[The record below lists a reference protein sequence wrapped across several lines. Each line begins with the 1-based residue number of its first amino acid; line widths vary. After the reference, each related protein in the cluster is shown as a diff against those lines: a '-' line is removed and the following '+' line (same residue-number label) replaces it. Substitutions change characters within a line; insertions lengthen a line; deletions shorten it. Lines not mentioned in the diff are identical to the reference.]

1 MTLQPNPDLTVGAD
15 HKPRWNSADGRR
27 HGFHNLHRIARYV
40 QSFRAA
46 DVLSLHRDTDVALAA
61 RPDVAQLT
69 GLPFFSAMV
78 VLRGDRVL
86 FERYAPDFGPDQP
99 HSIMSLSK
107 TTMML
112 IIGRLVAEGR
122 IDLAAPVDRYLP
134 WVGPGYATASVQDV
148 LNMNVD
154 NDYVEDYADPLC
166 TAFLHEAATGL
177 RLPGPGQ
184 AERTSKQFLATV
196 GLAPGRS
203 DTVNA
208 AGLCMYRSANTDI
221 LAAIAEAVGGP
232 LAARLADIAD
242 AAGLEGSLHVATDR
256 SGFPC
261 LNGGLCLTA
270 RAASQR
276 WRVIRC
282 EWAPAVQAV
291 VAIPA
296 IRLSTAEA
304 RRAMPRSIPIPDA
317 VLNLG
322 ALTLLLQGLRT
333 GNGDLIADGMHD
345 RIHEP
350 YRWGLIQ
357 GGRAVR
363 QAALEAGAWG
373 CVISGA
379 GPTLLALGPP
389 ERAPAISEAMVQAW
403 SVEGVSSRGEVL
415 SLQEAG
421 SRWEPLPER

>member
-1 MTLQPNPDLTVGAD
+1 MTLLPNPDLQVGTD

-40 QSFRAA
+40 QSFRAG

-134 WVGPGYATASVQDV
+134 WVGPGYAKASVQDV

-177 RLPGPGQ
+177 RLPGPGE

-208 AGLCMYRSANTDI
+208 TGLCMYRSANTDI

-232 LAARLADIAD
+232 LSARLADIAD

-270 RAASQR
+270 RDLARYGLLLARGGIGAAGQEVGSHAFLQATLAGGVPMPAPRNHLRYSNQTNTDGR
-276 WRVIRC
+276 WIGHGGYGGQYLV
-282 EWAPAVQAV
+282 ADPVTGTAAVF
-291 VAIPA
+291 
-296 IRLSTAEA
+296 LSVLDNADGYLSSYYPPIIALLAEA
-304 RRAMPRSIPIPDA
+304 A
-317 VLNLG
+317 
-322 ALTLLLQGLRT
+322 T
-333 GNGDLIADGMHD
+333 
-345 RIHEP
+345 
-350 YRWGLIQ
+350 
-357 GGRAVR
+357 
-363 QAALEAGAWG
+363 AA
-373 CVISGA
+373 
-379 GPTLLALGPP
+379 
-389 ERAPAISEAMVQAW
+389 
-403 SVEGVSSRGEVL
+403 
-415 SLQEAG
+415 
-421 SRWEPLPER
+421 

>member
-166 TAFLHEAATGL
+166 MAFLHEAATGL
-177 RLPGPGQ
+177 RLPGPGE

-196 GLAPGRS
+196 GLAPGRF

-208 AGLCMYRSANTDI
+208 TGLCMYRSANTDI

-270 RAASQR
+270 RDLARYGLLLARGGIGVAGQKVGSPAFLQATLTGGVAMPAPRGHLRYSNQTNTDGRWIGHGGYGGQYLVADPVTGTAA
-276 WRVIRC
+276 VF
-282 EWAPAVQAV
+282 
-291 VAIPA
+291 
-296 IRLSTAEA
+296 LSVLDNADGYLSSYYPPIISLLAEA
-304 RRAMPRSIPIPDA
+304 A
-317 VLNLG
+317 
-322 ALTLLLQGLRT
+322 T
-333 GNGDLIADGMHD
+333 
-345 RIHEP
+345 
-350 YRWGLIQ
+350 
-357 GGRAVR
+357 
-363 QAALEAGAWG
+363 AA
-373 CVISGA
+373 
-379 GPTLLALGPP
+379 
-389 ERAPAISEAMVQAW
+389 
-403 SVEGVSSRGEVL
+403 
-415 SLQEAG
+415 
-421 SRWEPLPER
+421 

>member
-1 MTLQPNPDLTVGAD
+1 MTLLPNPDLQVGAD

-40 QSFRAA
+40 QSFRAGA
-46 DVLSLHRDTDVALAA
+46 VLALHRDTDVALAA

-134 WVGPGYATASVQDV
+134 WVGPGYAKASVQDV

-177 RLPGPGQ
+177 RLPGPGE

-196 GLAPGRS
+196 GLAPGRF

-208 AGLCMYRSANTDI
+208 TGLCMYRSANTDI

-270 RAASQR
+270 RDLARYGLLLARGGIGVAGQKVGSPAFLQATLAGGVAMPAPRGHLRYSNQTNTDGRWIGHGGYGGQYLVADPVMGTAA
-276 WRVIRC
+276 VF
-282 EWAPAVQAV
+282 
-291 VAIPA
+291 
-296 IRLSTAEA
+296 LSVLDNADGYLSSYYPPIISLLAEA
-304 RRAMPRSIPIPDA
+304 A
-317 VLNLG
+317 
-322 ALTLLLQGLRT
+322 T
-333 GNGDLIADGMHD
+333 
-345 RIHEP
+345 
-350 YRWGLIQ
+350 
-357 GGRAVR
+357 
-363 QAALEAGAWG
+363 AA
-373 CVISGA
+373 
-379 GPTLLALGPP
+379 
-389 ERAPAISEAMVQAW
+389 
-403 SVEGVSSRGEVL
+403 
-415 SLQEAG
+415 
-421 SRWEPLPER
+421 

>member
-1 MTLQPNPDLTVGAD
+1 MTLQPNPDLQIGDD

-40 QSFRAA
+40 QSFRAG
-46 DVLSLHRDTDVALAA
+46 DVLALRRDTDLSLAA

-69 GLPFFSAMV
+69 ALPFFSAMV

-99 HSIMSLSK
+99 HSIMSISK

-112 IIGRLVAEGR
+112 IIGRLLAEGR
-122 IDLAAPVDRYLP
+122 IDLAAPVDTYLP
-134 WVGPGYATASVQDV
+134 WAGPGYAKASVQDV

-166 TAFLHEAATGL
+166 AAFLHEAATGL

-196 GLAPGRS
+196 GLAPDRS
-203 DTVNA
+203 DTLNRT
-208 AGLCMYRSANTDI
+208 GLCMYRSANTDI

-232 LAARLADIAD
+232 LSALLADIAD

-270 RAASQR
+270 RDLARYGLLLARGGIGVAGQKVGSPAFLQSTLAGGVPMPAPRDHLRYSNQTNTNGRWIGHGGYGGQYLVADPETGTAA
-276 WRVIRC
+276 VF
-282 EWAPAVQAV
+282 
-291 VAIPA
+291 
-296 IRLSTAEA
+296 LSVLDNADGYLSSYYPPIIALLAEA
-304 RRAMPRSIPIPDA
+304 A
-317 VLNLG
+317 
-322 ALTLLLQGLRT
+322 T
-333 GNGDLIADGMHD
+333 
-345 RIHEP
+345 
-350 YRWGLIQ
+350 
-357 GGRAVR
+357 
-363 QAALEAGAWG
+363 AA
-373 CVISGA
+373 
-379 GPTLLALGPP
+379 
-389 ERAPAISEAMVQAW
+389 
-403 SVEGVSSRGEVL
+403 
-415 SLQEAG
+415 
-421 SRWEPLPER
+421 

>member
-69 GLPFFSAMV
+69 ALPFFSAMV

-184 AERTSKQFLATV
+184 AEKTSKQFLATV

-208 AGLCMYRSANTDI
+208 TGLCMYRSANTDI

-232 LAARLADIAD
+232 LSALLADIAD

-270 RAASQR
+270 RDLARYGLLLARGGIGVAGQR
-276 WRVIRC
+276 WDRRLSCNRRLRAACRC
-282 EWAPAVQAV
+282 PRRATIC
-291 VAIPA
+291 AIPTRPTPTA
-296 IRLSTAEA
+296 AGSAMAGMAGSFWWPIRRRA
-304 RRAMPRSIPIPDA
+304 RRPCS
-317 VLNLG
+317 
-322 ALTLLLQGLRT
+322 
-333 GNGDLIADGMHD
+333 
-345 RIHEP
+345 
-350 YRWGLIQ
+350 
-357 GGRAVR
+357 
-363 QAALEAGAWG
+363 
-373 CVISGA
+373 
-379 GPTLLALGPP
+379 
-389 ERAPAISEAMVQAW
+389 
-403 SVEGVSSRGEVL
+403 
-415 SLQEAG
+415 
-421 SRWEPLPER
+421 

>member
-1 MTLQPNPDLTVGAD
+1 MTLQPNPDLSVGAD
-15 HKPRWNSADGRR
+15 QKPRWNSADGRR

-46 DVLSLHRDTDVALAA
+46 DVLSLRRDTDVALAA

-184 AERTSKQFLATV
+184 SEKTSKQFLATV

-203 DTVNA
+203 DTLNA
-208 AGLCMYRSANTDI
+208 TGLCMYRSANTDI

-232 LAARLADIAD
+232 LATRLADIAD

-270 RAASQR
+270 RDLARYGLLLARGGIGVAGQKVGSPAFLQATLTGGVAMPAPRGHLRYSNQTNTDGRWIGHGGYGGQYLVADPVTGTAA
-276 WRVIRC
+276 VF
-282 EWAPAVQAV
+282 
-291 VAIPA
+291 
-296 IRLSTAEA
+296 LSVLDNADGYLSSYYPPIISLLAEA
-304 RRAMPRSIPIPDA
+304 A
-317 VLNLG
+317 
-322 ALTLLLQGLRT
+322 T
-333 GNGDLIADGMHD
+333 
-345 RIHEP
+345 
-350 YRWGLIQ
+350 
-357 GGRAVR
+357 
-363 QAALEAGAWG
+363 AA
-373 CVISGA
+373 
-379 GPTLLALGPP
+379 
-389 ERAPAISEAMVQAW
+389 
-403 SVEGVSSRGEVL
+403 
-415 SLQEAG
+415 
-421 SRWEPLPER
+421 

>member
-1 MTLQPNPDLTVGAD
+1 MTLLPNPDLQVGAD

-40 QSFRAA
+40 QSFRAGA
-46 DVLSLHRDTDVALAA
+46 VLALHRDTDVALAA

-134 WVGPGYATASVQDV
+134 WVGPGYAKASVQDV

-154 NDYVEDYADPLC
+154 NDYVEDYGDPLC

-177 RLPGPGQ
+177 RLPGPGE

-196 GLAPGRS
+196 GLAPGRF

-208 AGLCMYRSANTDI
+208 TGLCMYRSANTDI

-270 RAASQR
+270 RDLARYGLLLARGGIGLAGQKVGSPAFLQATLAGGVAMPAPRGHLRYSNQTNTDGRWIGHGGYGGQYLVADPVTDTAA
-276 WRVIRC
+276 VF
-282 EWAPAVQAV
+282 
-291 VAIPA
+291 
-296 IRLSTAEA
+296 LSVLDNADGYLSSYYPPIISLLAEA
-304 RRAMPRSIPIPDA
+304 A
-317 VLNLG
+317 
-322 ALTLLLQGLRT
+322 T
-333 GNGDLIADGMHD
+333 
-345 RIHEP
+345 
-350 YRWGLIQ
+350 
-357 GGRAVR
+357 
-363 QAALEAGAWG
+363 AA
-373 CVISGA
+373 
-379 GPTLLALGPP
+379 
-389 ERAPAISEAMVQAW
+389 
-403 SVEGVSSRGEVL
+403 
-415 SLQEAG
+415 
-421 SRWEPLPER
+421 

>member
-184 AERTSKQFLATV
+184 AEMTSKQFLATV

-270 RAASQR
+270 RDLARYGLLLARGGIGVAGQKVGSPAFLQATLTGGVAMPAPRGHLRYSNQTNTDGRWIGHGGYGGQYLVADPVTGTAA
-276 WRVIRC
+276 VF
-282 EWAPAVQAV
+282 
-291 VAIPA
+291 
-296 IRLSTAEA
+296 LSVLDNADGYLSSYYPPIISLLAEA
-304 RRAMPRSIPIPDA
+304 A
-317 VLNLG
+317 
-322 ALTLLLQGLRT
+322 T
-333 GNGDLIADGMHD
+333 
-345 RIHEP
+345 
-350 YRWGLIQ
+350 
-357 GGRAVR
+357 
-363 QAALEAGAWG
+363 AA
-373 CVISGA
+373 
-379 GPTLLALGPP
+379 
-389 ERAPAISEAMVQAW
+389 
-403 SVEGVSSRGEVL
+403 
-415 SLQEAG
+415 
-421 SRWEPLPER
+421 

>member
-1 MTLQPNPDLTVGAD
+1 MTLLPNPDLQVGAD

-40 QSFRAA
+40 QSFRAGA
-46 DVLSLHRDTDVALAA
+46 VLALHRDTDVALAA

-134 WVGPGYATASVQDV
+134 WVGPGYAKASVQDV

-177 RLPGPGQ
+177 RLPGPGE

-196 GLAPGRS
+196 GLAPGRF

-208 AGLCMYRSANTDI
+208 TGLCMYRSANTDI

-270 RAASQR
+270 RDLARYGLLLARGGIGLAGQEVGSPAFLQATLAGGVAMPAPRGHLRYSNQTNTDGRWIGHGGYGGQYLVADPVTGTAA
-276 WRVIRC
+276 VF
-282 EWAPAVQAV
+282 
-291 VAIPA
+291 
-296 IRLSTAEA
+296 LSVLDNADGYLSSYYPPIISLLAEA
-304 RRAMPRSIPIPDA
+304 A
-317 VLNLG
+317 
-322 ALTLLLQGLRT
+322 T
-333 GNGDLIADGMHD
+333 
-345 RIHEP
+345 
-350 YRWGLIQ
+350 
-357 GGRAVR
+357 
-363 QAALEAGAWG
+363 AA
-373 CVISGA
+373 
-379 GPTLLALGPP
+379 
-389 ERAPAISEAMVQAW
+389 
-403 SVEGVSSRGEVL
+403 
-415 SLQEAG
+415 
-421 SRWEPLPER
+421 

>member
-208 AGLCMYRSANTDI
+208 TGLCMYRSANTDI

-232 LAARLADIAD
+232 LSARLADIAD

-270 RAASQR
+270 RDLARYGMLLARGGIGLAGQRVGSPAFLHATLAGGVPMPVPRGHLRYSNQTNTDGRWIGHGGYGGQYLVADPVTGTAA
-276 WRVIRC
+276 VF
-282 EWAPAVQAV
+282 
-291 VAIPA
+291 
-296 IRLSTAEA
+296 LSVLDNADGYLSSYYPPIIALLAEA
-304 RRAMPRSIPIPDA
+304 A
-317 VLNLG
+317 
-322 ALTLLLQGLRT
+322 T
-333 GNGDLIADGMHD
+333 
-345 RIHEP
+345 
-350 YRWGLIQ
+350 
-357 GGRAVR
+357 
-363 QAALEAGAWG
+363 AA
-373 CVISGA
+373 
-379 GPTLLALGPP
+379 
-389 ERAPAISEAMVQAW
+389 
-403 SVEGVSSRGEVL
+403 
-415 SLQEAG
+415 
-421 SRWEPLPER
+421 

>member
-177 RLPGPGQ
+177 RLPGPGE

-208 AGLCMYRSANTDI
+208 TGLCMYRSANTDI

-270 RAASQR
+270 RDLARYGLLLARGGIGVAGQKVGSPAFLQATLTGGVAMPAPRGHLRYSNQTNTDGRWIGHGGYGGQYLVADPVTGTAA
-276 WRVIRC
+276 VF
-282 EWAPAVQAV
+282 
-291 VAIPA
+291 
-296 IRLSTAEA
+296 LSVLDNADGYLSSYYPPIISLLAEA
-304 RRAMPRSIPIPDA
+304 A
-317 VLNLG
+317 
-322 ALTLLLQGLRT
+322 T
-333 GNGDLIADGMHD
+333 
-345 RIHEP
+345 
-350 YRWGLIQ
+350 
-357 GGRAVR
+357 
-363 QAALEAGAWG
+363 AA
-373 CVISGA
+373 
-379 GPTLLALGPP
+379 
-389 ERAPAISEAMVQAW
+389 
-403 SVEGVSSRGEVL
+403 
-415 SLQEAG
+415 
-421 SRWEPLPER
+421 

>member
-1 MTLQPNPDLTVGAD
+1 MTLLPNPDLQVGAD

-40 QSFRAA
+40 QSFRAGA
-46 DVLSLHRDTDVALAA
+46 VLALHRDTDVALAA

-112 IIGRLVAEGR
+112 IIGRLVTEGR

-134 WVGPGYATASVQDV
+134 WVGPGYAKASVQDV

-154 NDYVEDYADPLC
+154 NDFVEDYGDPLC

-177 RLPGPGQ
+177 RLPGPGE

-196 GLAPGRS
+196 GLAPGRF

-208 AGLCMYRSANTDI
+208 TGLCMYRSANTDI

-270 RAASQR
+270 RDLARYGLLLARGGIGLAGQKVGSPAFLQATLAGGVAMPAPRGHLRYSNQTNTDGRWIGHGGYGGQYLVADPVTDTAA
-276 WRVIRC
+276 VF
-282 EWAPAVQAV
+282 
-291 VAIPA
+291 
-296 IRLSTAEA
+296 LSVLDNADGYLSSYYPPIISLLAEA
-304 RRAMPRSIPIPDA
+304 A
-317 VLNLG
+317 
-322 ALTLLLQGLRT
+322 T
-333 GNGDLIADGMHD
+333 
-345 RIHEP
+345 
-350 YRWGLIQ
+350 
-357 GGRAVR
+357 
-363 QAALEAGAWG
+363 AA
-373 CVISGA
+373 
-379 GPTLLALGPP
+379 
-389 ERAPAISEAMVQAW
+389 
-403 SVEGVSSRGEVL
+403 
-415 SLQEAG
+415 
-421 SRWEPLPER
+421 

>member
-122 IDLAAPVDRYLP
+122 IDLAAPVGRYLP

-184 AERTSKQFLATV
+184 AERTSRQFLATV

-270 RAASQR
+270 RDLARYGLLLARGGIGVAGQKVGSPAFLQATLTGGVAMPAPRGHLRYSNQTNTDGRWIGHGGYGGQYLVADPVTGTAA
-276 WRVIRC
+276 VF
-282 EWAPAVQAV
+282 
-291 VAIPA
+291 
-296 IRLSTAEA
+296 LSVLDNADGYLSSYYPPIISLLAEA
-304 RRAMPRSIPIPDA
+304 A
-317 VLNLG
+317 
-322 ALTLLLQGLRT
+322 T
-333 GNGDLIADGMHD
+333 
-345 RIHEP
+345 
-350 YRWGLIQ
+350 
-357 GGRAVR
+357 
-363 QAALEAGAWG
+363 AA
-373 CVISGA
+373 
-379 GPTLLALGPP
+379 
-389 ERAPAISEAMVQAW
+389 
-403 SVEGVSSRGEVL
+403 
-415 SLQEAG
+415 
-421 SRWEPLPER
+421 

>member
-1 MTLQPNPDLTVGAD
+1 MTLLPNPDLQVGAD

-40 QSFRAA
+40 QSFRAGA
-46 DVLSLHRDTDVALAA
+46 VLALHRDTDVALAA

-134 WVGPGYATASVQDV
+134 WVGPGYAKASVQDV

-177 RLPGPGQ
+177 RLPGPGE

-196 GLAPGRS
+196 GLAPGRF

-208 AGLCMYRSANTDI
+208 TGLCMYRSANTDI

-270 RAASQR
+270 RDLARYGLLLARGGIGLAGQKVGSPAFLQATLAGGVAMPAPRGHLRYSNQTNTDGRWIGHGGYGGQYLVADPVTGTAA
-276 WRVIRC
+276 VF
-282 EWAPAVQAV
+282 
-291 VAIPA
+291 
-296 IRLSTAEA
+296 LSVLDNADGYLSSYYPPIISLLAEA
-304 RRAMPRSIPIPDA
+304 A
-317 VLNLG
+317 
-322 ALTLLLQGLRT
+322 T
-333 GNGDLIADGMHD
+333 
-345 RIHEP
+345 
-350 YRWGLIQ
+350 
-357 GGRAVR
+357 
-363 QAALEAGAWG
+363 AA
-373 CVISGA
+373 
-379 GPTLLALGPP
+379 
-389 ERAPAISEAMVQAW
+389 
-403 SVEGVSSRGEVL
+403 
-415 SLQEAG
+415 
-421 SRWEPLPER
+421 

>member
-270 RAASQR
+270 RDLARYGLLLARGGIGVAGQKVGSPAFLQATLTGGVAMPAPRSHLRYSNQTNTDGRWIGHGGYGGQYLVADPVTGTAA
-276 WRVIRC
+276 VF
-282 EWAPAVQAV
+282 
-291 VAIPA
+291 
-296 IRLSTAEA
+296 LSVLDNADGYLSSYYPPIISLLAEA
-304 RRAMPRSIPIPDA
+304 A
-317 VLNLG
+317 
-322 ALTLLLQGLRT
+322 T
-333 GNGDLIADGMHD
+333 
-345 RIHEP
+345 
-350 YRWGLIQ
+350 
-357 GGRAVR
+357 
-363 QAALEAGAWG
+363 AA
-373 CVISGA
+373 
-379 GPTLLALGPP
+379 
-389 ERAPAISEAMVQAW
+389 
-403 SVEGVSSRGEVL
+403 
-415 SLQEAG
+415 
-421 SRWEPLPER
+421 

>member
-208 AGLCMYRSANTDI
+208 TGLCMYRSANTDI

-270 RAASQR
+270 RDLARYGLLLAR
-276 WRVIRC
+276 GGIGV
-282 EWAPAVQAV
+282 AGQAV
-291 VAIPA
+291 GDPAFLQATLTGGVAMPA
-296 IRLSTAEA
+296 PRGHLRYSNQTNTDGRWIGHGGYGGQYLVADPVTGTAAVFLSVLDNADGYLSSYYPPIISLLAEA
-304 RRAMPRSIPIPDA
+304 A
-317 VLNLG
+317 
-322 ALTLLLQGLRT
+322 T
-333 GNGDLIADGMHD
+333 
-345 RIHEP
+345 
-350 YRWGLIQ
+350 
-357 GGRAVR
+357 
-363 QAALEAGAWG
+363 AA
-373 CVISGA
+373 
-379 GPTLLALGPP
+379 
-389 ERAPAISEAMVQAW
+389 
-403 SVEGVSSRGEVL
+403 
-415 SLQEAG
+415 
-421 SRWEPLPER
+421 

>member
-1 MTLQPNPDLTVGAD
+1 MTLLPNPDLTVGAD
-15 HKPRWNSADGRR
+15 QRPRWNSADARR
-27 HGFHNLHRIARYV
+27 HGFHTLHRIARYV

-78 VLRGDRVL
+78 VLRGQRVL

-112 IIGRLVAEGR
+112 IIGRLVAEGK

-134 WVGPGYATASVQDV
+134 WVGAGYAKASVQDV

-166 TAFLHEAATGL
+166 TAFLHEAAMGL

-196 GLAPGRS
+196 GLAPGKS
-203 DTVNA
+203 DTLNRS
-208 AGLCMYRSANTDI
+208 GLCMYRSANTDI

-232 LAARLADIAD
+232 LSARLADIAD

-270 RAASQR
+270 RDLARYGLLLARGGIGVAGQEVGSPAFLQATLAGGVPMPAPRGHLRYSNQTNTDGRWIGHGGYGGQYLVADPVTGTAA
-276 WRVIRC
+276 VF
-282 EWAPAVQAV
+282 
-291 VAIPA
+291 
-296 IRLSTAEA
+296 LSVLDNADGYLSSYYPPIIALLAEA
-304 RRAMPRSIPIPDA
+304 A
-317 VLNLG
+317 
-322 ALTLLLQGLRT
+322 T
-333 GNGDLIADGMHD
+333 
-345 RIHEP
+345 
-350 YRWGLIQ
+350 
-357 GGRAVR
+357 
-363 QAALEAGAWG
+363 AA
-373 CVISGA
+373 
-379 GPTLLALGPP
+379 
-389 ERAPAISEAMVQAW
+389 
-403 SVEGVSSRGEVL
+403 
-415 SLQEAG
+415 
-421 SRWEPLPER
+421 

>member
-270 RAASQR
+270 RDLARYGLLLAR
-276 WRVIRC
+276 GGIGV
-282 EWAPAVQAV
+282 AGQAV
-291 VAIPA
+291 GDPAFLQATLTGGVAMPA
-296 IRLSTAEA
+296 PRSHLRYSNQTNTDGRWIGHGGYGGQYLVADPVTGTAAVFLSVLDNADGYLSSYYPPIISLLAEA
-304 RRAMPRSIPIPDA
+304 A
-317 VLNLG
+317 
-322 ALTLLLQGLRT
+322 T
-333 GNGDLIADGMHD
+333 
-345 RIHEP
+345 
-350 YRWGLIQ
+350 
-357 GGRAVR
+357 
-363 QAALEAGAWG
+363 AA
-373 CVISGA
+373 
-379 GPTLLALGPP
+379 
-389 ERAPAISEAMVQAW
+389 
-403 SVEGVSSRGEVL
+403 
-415 SLQEAG
+415 
-421 SRWEPLPER
+421 

>member
-1 MTLQPNPDLTVGAD
+1 MTLLPNPDLQVGAD

-40 QSFRAA
+40 QSFRAGA
-46 DVLSLHRDTDVALAA
+46 VLALHRDTDVALAA

-184 AERTSKQFLATV
+184 AEMTSKQFLATV

-208 AGLCMYRSANTDI
+208 TGLCMYRSANTDI

-270 RAASQR
+270 RDLARYGLLLARGGIGVAGQKVGSPAFLQATLTGGVAMPAPRGHLRYSNQTNTDGRWIGHGGYGGQYLVADPVTGTAA
-276 WRVIRC
+276 VF
-282 EWAPAVQAV
+282 
-291 VAIPA
+291 
-296 IRLSTAEA
+296 LSVLDNADGYLSSYYPPIISLLAEA
-304 RRAMPRSIPIPDA
+304 A
-317 VLNLG
+317 
-322 ALTLLLQGLRT
+322 T
-333 GNGDLIADGMHD
+333 
-345 RIHEP
+345 
-350 YRWGLIQ
+350 
-357 GGRAVR
+357 
-363 QAALEAGAWG
+363 AA
-373 CVISGA
+373 
-379 GPTLLALGPP
+379 
-389 ERAPAISEAMVQAW
+389 
-403 SVEGVSSRGEVL
+403 
-415 SLQEAG
+415 
-421 SRWEPLPER
+421 

>member
-1 MTLQPNPDLTVGAD
+1 MTLLPNPDLQVGAD

-40 QSFRAA
+40 QSFRAGA
-46 DVLSLHRDTDVALAA
+46 VLALHRDTDVALAA

-134 WVGPGYATASVQDV
+134 WVGPGYAKASVQDV

-177 RLPGPGQ
+177 RLPGPGE

-196 GLAPGRS
+196 GLAPGRF

-208 AGLCMYRSANTDI
+208 TGLCMYRSANTDI

-270 RAASQR
+270 RDLARYGLLLARGGIGLAGQEVGSPAFLQATLAGGVAMPAPRGHLRYSNQTNTDGRWIGHGGYGGQYLVADPVTDTAA
-276 WRVIRC
+276 VF
-282 EWAPAVQAV
+282 
-291 VAIPA
+291 
-296 IRLSTAEA
+296 LSVLDNADGYLSSYYPPIISLLAEA
-304 RRAMPRSIPIPDA
+304 A
-317 VLNLG
+317 
-322 ALTLLLQGLRT
+322 T
-333 GNGDLIADGMHD
+333 
-345 RIHEP
+345 
-350 YRWGLIQ
+350 
-357 GGRAVR
+357 
-363 QAALEAGAWG
+363 AA
-373 CVISGA
+373 
-379 GPTLLALGPP
+379 
-389 ERAPAISEAMVQAW
+389 
-403 SVEGVSSRGEVL
+403 
-415 SLQEAG
+415 
-421 SRWEPLPER
+421 

>member
-46 DVLSLHRDTDVALAA
+46 DVLSLHSDTDVALAA
-61 RPDVAQLT
+61 RPDVAHLT

-134 WVGPGYATASVQDV
+134 WAGPGYAKASVQDV

-184 AERTSKQFLATV
+184 AEKTSKQFLATV

-208 AGLCMYRSANTDI
+208 TGLCMYRSANTDI

-232 LAARLADIAD
+232 LSARLADIAD

-270 RAASQR
+270 RDLARYGLLLARGGIGVAGQAVGDPAFLQATLAGGVAMPAPRGHLRYSNQTNTDGR
-276 WRVIRC
+276 WIGHGGYGGQFLMVDMETGRVAVFFSVLENDSGYDTDYMADVVARMERVIC
-282 EWAPAVQAV
+282 
-291 VAIPA
+291 
-296 IRLSTAEA
+296 T
-304 RRAMPRSIPIPDA
+304 
-317 VLNLG
+317 
-322 ALTLLLQGLRT
+322 
-333 GNGDLIADGMHD
+333 
-345 RIHEP
+345 
-350 YRWGLIQ
+350 
-357 GGRAVR
+357 
-363 QAALEAGAWG
+363 
-373 CVISGA
+373 
-379 GPTLLALGPP
+379 
-389 ERAPAISEAMVQAW
+389 
-403 SVEGVSSRGEVL
+403 
-415 SLQEAG
+415 
-421 SRWEPLPER
+421 

>member
-1 MTLQPNPDLTVGAD
+1 MTLQPNPDLQIGDD
-15 HKPRWNSADGRR
+15 HKPRWNSADRRR

-40 QSFRAA
+40 QSFRAG
-46 DVLSLHRDTDVALAA
+46 DVLMLRRDADLTLAA
-61 RPDVAQLT
+61 RPDVARLT

-99 HSIMSLSK
+99 HSIMSISK

-122 IDLAAPVDRYLP
+122 IDLAAPVDTYLP
-134 WVGPGYATASVQDV
+134 WAGPGYAKASVQDV

-166 TAFLHEAATGL
+166 AAFLHEAAIGL
-177 RLPGPGQ
+177 RLPNPGQ

-196 GLAPGRS
+196 GLAPDRS
-203 DTVNA
+203 DTHNRT
-208 AGLCMYRSANTDI
+208 GLCMYRSANTDI

-270 RAASQR
+270 RDLARYGLLLARGGIGVAGQKVGSPAFLQSTLAGGVPMPAPRDHLRYSNQTNTDGRWIGHGGYGGQYLVADPVSGTAA
-276 WRVIRC
+276 VF
-282 EWAPAVQAV
+282 
-291 VAIPA
+291 
-296 IRLSTAEA
+296 LSVLDNADGYLSSYYPPIIALLAEA
-304 RRAMPRSIPIPDA
+304 A
-317 VLNLG
+317 
-322 ALTLLLQGLRT
+322 T
-333 GNGDLIADGMHD
+333 
-345 RIHEP
+345 
-350 YRWGLIQ
+350 
-357 GGRAVR
+357 
-363 QAALEAGAWG
+363 AA
-373 CVISGA
+373 
-379 GPTLLALGPP
+379 
-389 ERAPAISEAMVQAW
+389 
-403 SVEGVSSRGEVL
+403 
-415 SLQEAG
+415 
-421 SRWEPLPER
+421 

>member
-1 MTLQPNPDLTVGAD
+1 MTLLPNPDLQVGAD

-40 QSFRAA
+40 QSFRAGA
-46 DVLSLHRDTDVALAA
+46 VLALHRDTDVALAA

-134 WVGPGYATASVQDV
+134 WVGPGYAKASVQDV

-154 NDYVEDYADPLC
+154 NDYVEDYGDPLC

-177 RLPGPGQ
+177 RLPGPGE

-208 AGLCMYRSANTDI
+208 TGLCMYRSANTDI

-270 RAASQR
+270 RDLARYGLLLARGGIGVAGQKVGSPAFLQATLAGGVAMPAPRGHLRYSNQTNTDGRWIGHGGYGGQYLVADPVTGTAA
-276 WRVIRC
+276 VF
-282 EWAPAVQAV
+282 
-291 VAIPA
+291 
-296 IRLSTAEA
+296 LSVLDNADGYLSSYYPPIISLLAEA
-304 RRAMPRSIPIPDA
+304 A
-317 VLNLG
+317 
-322 ALTLLLQGLRT
+322 T
-333 GNGDLIADGMHD
+333 
-345 RIHEP
+345 
-350 YRWGLIQ
+350 
-357 GGRAVR
+357 
-363 QAALEAGAWG
+363 AA
-373 CVISGA
+373 
-379 GPTLLALGPP
+379 
-389 ERAPAISEAMVQAW
+389 
-403 SVEGVSSRGEVL
+403 
-415 SLQEAG
+415 
-421 SRWEPLPER
+421 

>member
-1 MTLQPNPDLTVGAD
+1 MTLLPNPDLQVGAD

-40 QSFRAA
+40 QSFRAGA
-46 DVLSLHRDTDVALAA
+46 VLALHRDTDVALAA

-112 IIGRLVAEGR
+112 IIGRLVTEGR

-134 WVGPGYATASVQDV
+134 WVGPGYAKASVQDV

-154 NDYVEDYADPLC
+154 NDYVEDYGDPLC

-177 RLPGPGQ
+177 RLPGPGE

-196 GLAPGRS
+196 GLAPGRF

-208 AGLCMYRSANTDI
+208 TGLCMYRSANTDI

-270 RAASQR
+270 RDLARYGLLLERGGIGLAGQKVGSPAFLQATLAGGVAMPAPRGHLRYSNQTNTDGRWIGHGGYGGQYLVADPVTDTAA
-276 WRVIRC
+276 VF
-282 EWAPAVQAV
+282 
-291 VAIPA
+291 
-296 IRLSTAEA
+296 LSVLDNADGYLSSYYPPIISLLAEA
-304 RRAMPRSIPIPDA
+304 A
-317 VLNLG
+317 
-322 ALTLLLQGLRT
+322 T
-333 GNGDLIADGMHD
+333 
-345 RIHEP
+345 
-350 YRWGLIQ
+350 
-357 GGRAVR
+357 
-363 QAALEAGAWG
+363 AA
-373 CVISGA
+373 
-379 GPTLLALGPP
+379 
-389 ERAPAISEAMVQAW
+389 
-403 SVEGVSSRGEVL
+403 
-415 SLQEAG
+415 
-421 SRWEPLPER
+421 

>member
-1 MTLQPNPDLTVGAD
+1 MTLLPNPDLQVGAD

-40 QSFRAA
+40 QSFRAGA
-46 DVLSLHRDTDVALAA
+46 VLALHRDTDVALAA

-112 IIGRLVAEGR
+112 IIGRLVTEGR

-134 WVGPGYATASVQDV
+134 WVGPGYAKASVQDV

-177 RLPGPGQ
+177 RLPGPGE

-196 GLAPGRS
+196 GLAPGRF

-208 AGLCMYRSANTDI
+208 TGLCMYRSANTDI

-270 RAASQR
+270 RDLARYGLLLARGGIGLAGQKVGSPAFLQATLAGGVAMPAPRGHLRYSNQTNTDGRWIGHGGYGGQYLVADPVTDTAA
-276 WRVIRC
+276 VF
-282 EWAPAVQAV
+282 
-291 VAIPA
+291 
-296 IRLSTAEA
+296 LSVLDNADGYLSSYYPPIISLLAEA
-304 RRAMPRSIPIPDA
+304 A
-317 VLNLG
+317 
-322 ALTLLLQGLRT
+322 T
-333 GNGDLIADGMHD
+333 
-345 RIHEP
+345 
-350 YRWGLIQ
+350 
-357 GGRAVR
+357 
-363 QAALEAGAWG
+363 AA
-373 CVISGA
+373 
-379 GPTLLALGPP
+379 
-389 ERAPAISEAMVQAW
+389 
-403 SVEGVSSRGEVL
+403 
-415 SLQEAG
+415 
-421 SRWEPLPER
+421 

>member
-69 GLPFFSAMV
+69 ALPFFSAMV

-184 AERTSKQFLATV
+184 AEKTSKQFLATV

-208 AGLCMYRSANTDI
+208 TGLCMYRSANTDI

-270 RAASQR
+270 RDLARYGLLLAR
-276 WRVIRC
+276 GGIGV
-282 EWAPAVQAV
+282 AGQAV
-291 VAIPA
+291 GDPAFLQATLAGGVPMPAPRGHLRYSNQTNTDGRWIGHGGYGGQYLVADPVTGTA
-296 IRLSTAEA
+296 AVFLSVLDNADGYLSSYYPPIISLLAEA
-304 RRAMPRSIPIPDA
+304 A
-317 VLNLG
+317 
-322 ALTLLLQGLRT
+322 T
-333 GNGDLIADGMHD
+333 
-345 RIHEP
+345 
-350 YRWGLIQ
+350 
-357 GGRAVR
+357 
-363 QAALEAGAWG
+363 AA
-373 CVISGA
+373 
-379 GPTLLALGPP
+379 
-389 ERAPAISEAMVQAW
+389 
-403 SVEGVSSRGEVL
+403 
-415 SLQEAG
+415 
-421 SRWEPLPER
+421 

>member
-177 RLPGPGQ
+177 RLPGPGE

-196 GLAPGRS
+196 GLAPGRF

-208 AGLCMYRSANTDI
+208 TGLCMYRSANTDI

-270 RAASQR
+270 RDLARYGLLLARGGIGLAGQEVGSPAFLQATLAGGVAMPAPRGHLRYSNQTNSDGRWIGHGGYGGQYLVADPVTGTAA
-276 WRVIRC
+276 VF
-282 EWAPAVQAV
+282 
-291 VAIPA
+291 
-296 IRLSTAEA
+296 LSVLDNADGYLSSYYPPIISLLAEA
-304 RRAMPRSIPIPDA
+304 A
-317 VLNLG
+317 
-322 ALTLLLQGLRT
+322 T
-333 GNGDLIADGMHD
+333 
-345 RIHEP
+345 
-350 YRWGLIQ
+350 
-357 GGRAVR
+357 
-363 QAALEAGAWG
+363 AA
-373 CVISGA
+373 
-379 GPTLLALGPP
+379 
-389 ERAPAISEAMVQAW
+389 
-403 SVEGVSSRGEVL
+403 
-415 SLQEAG
+415 
-421 SRWEPLPER
+421 

>member
-61 RPDVAQLT
+61 RPDVARLT

-184 AERTSKQFLATV
+184 AEMTSKQFLATV

-208 AGLCMYRSANTDI
+208 TGLCMYRSANTDI

-270 RAASQR
+270 RDLARYGLLLARGGIGVAGQKVGSPAFLQATLTGGVAMPAPRGHLRYSNQTNTDGRWIGHGGYGGQYLVADPVTGTAA
-276 WRVIRC
+276 VF
-282 EWAPAVQAV
+282 
-291 VAIPA
+291 
-296 IRLSTAEA
+296 LSVLDNADGYLSSYYPPIISLLAEA
-304 RRAMPRSIPIPDA
+304 A
-317 VLNLG
+317 
-322 ALTLLLQGLRT
+322 T
-333 GNGDLIADGMHD
+333 
-345 RIHEP
+345 
-350 YRWGLIQ
+350 
-357 GGRAVR
+357 
-363 QAALEAGAWG
+363 AA
-373 CVISGA
+373 
-379 GPTLLALGPP
+379 
-389 ERAPAISEAMVQAW
+389 
-403 SVEGVSSRGEVL
+403 
-415 SLQEAG
+415 
-421 SRWEPLPER
+421 

>member
-270 RAASQR
+270 RDLARYGLLLAR
-276 WRVIRC
+276 GGIGV
-282 EWAPAVQAV
+282 AGQAV
-291 VAIPA
+291 GDPAFLQATLTGGVAMPA
-296 IRLSTAEA
+296 PRGHLRYSNQTNTDGRWIGHGGYGGQYLVADPVTGTAAVFLSVLDNADGYLSSYYPPIISLLAEA
-304 RRAMPRSIPIPDA
+304 A
-317 VLNLG
+317 
-322 ALTLLLQGLRT
+322 T
-333 GNGDLIADGMHD
+333 
-345 RIHEP
+345 
-350 YRWGLIQ
+350 
-357 GGRAVR
+357 
-363 QAALEAGAWG
+363 AA
-373 CVISGA
+373 
-379 GPTLLALGPP
+379 
-389 ERAPAISEAMVQAW
+389 
-403 SVEGVSSRGEVL
+403 
-415 SLQEAG
+415 
-421 SRWEPLPER
+421 

>member
-1 MTLQPNPDLTVGAD
+1 MTLLPNPDLQVGAD

-40 QSFRAA
+40 QSFRAGA
-46 DVLSLHRDTDVALAA
+46 VLALHRDTDVALAA

-208 AGLCMYRSANTDI
+208 TGLCMYRSANTDI

-270 RAASQR
+270 RDLARYGLLLARGGIGVAGQKVGSPAFLQATLTGGVAMPAPRGHLRYSNQTNTDGRWIGHGGYGGQYLVADPVTGTAA
-276 WRVIRC
+276 VF
-282 EWAPAVQAV
+282 
-291 VAIPA
+291 
-296 IRLSTAEA
+296 LSVLDNADGYLSSYYPPIISLLAEA
-304 RRAMPRSIPIPDA
+304 A
-317 VLNLG
+317 
-322 ALTLLLQGLRT
+322 T
-333 GNGDLIADGMHD
+333 
-345 RIHEP
+345 
-350 YRWGLIQ
+350 
-357 GGRAVR
+357 
-363 QAALEAGAWG
+363 AA
-373 CVISGA
+373 
-379 GPTLLALGPP
+379 
-389 ERAPAISEAMVQAW
+389 
-403 SVEGVSSRGEVL
+403 
-415 SLQEAG
+415 
-421 SRWEPLPER
+421 

>member
-184 AERTSKQFLATV
+184 AEMTSKQFLATV

-208 AGLCMYRSANTDI
+208 TGLCMYRSANTDI

-270 RAASQR
+270 RDLARYGLLLAR
-276 WRVIRC
+276 GGIGV
-282 EWAPAVQAV
+282 AGQAV
-291 VAIPA
+291 GDPAFLQATLTGGVAMPA
-296 IRLSTAEA
+296 PRSHLRYSNQTNTDGRWIGHGGYGGQYLVADPVTGTAAVFLSVLDNADGYLSSYYPPIISLLAEA
-304 RRAMPRSIPIPDA
+304 A
-317 VLNLG
+317 
-322 ALTLLLQGLRT
+322 T
-333 GNGDLIADGMHD
+333 
-345 RIHEP
+345 
-350 YRWGLIQ
+350 
-357 GGRAVR
+357 
-363 QAALEAGAWG
+363 AA
-373 CVISGA
+373 
-379 GPTLLALGPP
+379 
-389 ERAPAISEAMVQAW
+389 
-403 SVEGVSSRGEVL
+403 
-415 SLQEAG
+415 
-421 SRWEPLPER
+421 

>member
-1 MTLQPNPDLTVGAD
+1 MTLLPNPDLQVGAD

-40 QSFRAA
+40 QSFRAGA
-46 DVLSLHRDTDVALAA
+46 VLALHRDTDVALAA

-270 RAASQR
+270 RDLARYGLLLARGGIGLAGQEVGSPAFLQATLAGGVAMPAPRGHLRYSNQTNTDGRWIGHGGYGGQYLVADPVTDTAA
-276 WRVIRC
+276 VF
-282 EWAPAVQAV
+282 
-291 VAIPA
+291 
-296 IRLSTAEA
+296 LSVLDNADGYLSSYYPPIISLLAEA
-304 RRAMPRSIPIPDA
+304 A
-317 VLNLG
+317 
-322 ALTLLLQGLRT
+322 T
-333 GNGDLIADGMHD
+333 
-345 RIHEP
+345 
-350 YRWGLIQ
+350 
-357 GGRAVR
+357 
-363 QAALEAGAWG
+363 AA
-373 CVISGA
+373 
-379 GPTLLALGPP
+379 
-389 ERAPAISEAMVQAW
+389 
-403 SVEGVSSRGEVL
+403 
-415 SLQEAG
+415 
-421 SRWEPLPER
+421 

>member
-134 WVGPGYATASVQDV
+134 WVGPGYAKASVQDV

-177 RLPGPGQ
+177 RLPGPGE

-196 GLAPGRS
+196 GLAPGRF

-208 AGLCMYRSANTDI
+208 TGLCMYRSANTDI

-270 RAASQR
+270 RDLARYGLLLAR
-276 WRVIRC
+276 GGIGV
-282 EWAPAVQAV
+282 AGQAV
-291 VAIPA
+291 GDPAFLQATLTGGVAMPA
-296 IRLSTAEA
+296 PRSHLRYSNQTNTDGRWIGHGGYGGQYLVADPVTGTAAVFLSVLDNADGYLSSYYPPIISLLAEA
-304 RRAMPRSIPIPDA
+304 A
-317 VLNLG
+317 
-322 ALTLLLQGLRT
+322 T
-333 GNGDLIADGMHD
+333 
-345 RIHEP
+345 
-350 YRWGLIQ
+350 
-357 GGRAVR
+357 
-363 QAALEAGAWG
+363 AA
-373 CVISGA
+373 
-379 GPTLLALGPP
+379 
-389 ERAPAISEAMVQAW
+389 
-403 SVEGVSSRGEVL
+403 
-415 SLQEAG
+415 
-421 SRWEPLPER
+421 

>member
-184 AERTSKQFLATV
+184 AEMTSKQFLATV

-208 AGLCMYRSANTDI
+208 TGLCMYRSANTDI

-270 RAASQR
+270 RDLARYGLLLARGGIGVAGQKVGSPAFLQATLTGGVAMPAPRGHLRYSNQTNTDGRWIGHGGYGGQYLVADPVTGTAA
-276 WRVIRC
+276 VF
-282 EWAPAVQAV
+282 
-291 VAIPA
+291 
-296 IRLSTAEA
+296 LSVLDNADGYLSSYYPPIISLLAEA
-304 RRAMPRSIPIPDA
+304 A
-317 VLNLG
+317 
-322 ALTLLLQGLRT
+322 T
-333 GNGDLIADGMHD
+333 
-345 RIHEP
+345 
-350 YRWGLIQ
+350 
-357 GGRAVR
+357 
-363 QAALEAGAWG
+363 AA
-373 CVISGA
+373 
-379 GPTLLALGPP
+379 
-389 ERAPAISEAMVQAW
+389 
-403 SVEGVSSRGEVL
+403 
-415 SLQEAG
+415 
-421 SRWEPLPER
+421 

>member
-40 QSFRAA
+40 QSFRAGA
-46 DVLSLHRDTDVALAA
+46 VLPLKRDTDLSLAA
-61 RPDVAQLT
+61 RPDLAQLT

-112 IIGRLVAEGR
+112 IVGRLVAEGR
-122 IDLAAPVDRYLP
+122 LDLAAPVGRYLP
-134 WVGPGYATASVQDV
+134 WVGPGYATASVQEV

-184 AERTSKQFLATV
+184 AEKTSKQFLATV
-196 GLAPGRS
+196 GLAAGRS
-203 DTVNA
+203 DTLNRS
-208 AGLCMYRSANTDI
+208 GLCMYRSANTDI

-232 LAARLADIAD
+232 LSARLADIAD

-270 RAASQR
+270 RDLARYGLLLARGGIGVAGQEVGSPAFLQATLAGGVPMPAPRDHLRYSNQTNTDGRWIGHGGYGGQYLVADPVTGTAA
-276 WRVIRC
+276 VF
-282 EWAPAVQAV
+282 
-291 VAIPA
+291 
-296 IRLSTAEA
+296 LSVLDNADGYLSSYYPPIISLLAEA
-304 RRAMPRSIPIPDA
+304 A
-317 VLNLG
+317 
-322 ALTLLLQGLRT
+322 T
-333 GNGDLIADGMHD
+333 
-345 RIHEP
+345 
-350 YRWGLIQ
+350 
-357 GGRAVR
+357 
-363 QAALEAGAWG
+363 AA
-373 CVISGA
+373 
-379 GPTLLALGPP
+379 
-389 ERAPAISEAMVQAW
+389 
-403 SVEGVSSRGEVL
+403 
-415 SLQEAG
+415 
-421 SRWEPLPER
+421 